1 MQGLNPGLLHCRHI
15 LYQLSYRDIC
25 EVQIPMPLMCQ
36 SQTEI
41 NGQISSQRMEEGREE
56 HGMEEQVEGQS
67 QGGMSSITSISLF
80 ACLPFC
86 LSKHSL

>member
-1 MQGLNPGLLHCRHI
+1 MQGLNPDFLHCRHI

-25 EVQIPMPLMCQ
+25 EVQIPMSLMCQ

-41 NGQISSQRMEEGREE
+41 NGQISSQGMEEGREE

-67 QGGMSSITSISLF
+67 Q
-80 ACLPFC
+80 
-86 LSKHSL
+86 